1 MNNKW
6 LLELFSNFYRGTVCS
21 CMFARQSLG
30 RLYRILAYG
39 AELYEEALDFEF
51 LCELGTV
58 SFSFLKSFFLVQM
71 FSQQSL

>member
-1 MNNKW
+1 
-6 LLELFSNFYRGTVCS
+6 
-21 CMFARQSLG
+21 MFARQSLG